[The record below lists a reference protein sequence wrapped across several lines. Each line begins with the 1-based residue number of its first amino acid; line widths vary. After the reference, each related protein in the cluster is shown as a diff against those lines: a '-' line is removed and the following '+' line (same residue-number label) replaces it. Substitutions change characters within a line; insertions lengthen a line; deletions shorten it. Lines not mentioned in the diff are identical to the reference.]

1 MRPVALVSL
10 LIAVAGCSD
19 VSGEAATAP
28 LEVAAVPTSVQSQKA
43 TFRPG
48 NAPLA
53 PGQRPVPAIDRV
65 LIISIDGL
73 RPDLLLRA
81 YMPRVRGLCNAGSF
95 TFWAET
101 SPEAYTLPCHV
112 SMLTGAP
119 SLRHGVTWNN
129 YIEESYPNVPT
140 LFEVAKQAGYS
151 TAMATGKMKFIVFTK
166 PGTLDHY
173 YLPPDEPISDREVAA
188 RAETLLRNHLPQ
200 VMFIHLPGVDTAGH
214 EFGWGSTEQV
224 AAIELADVAVGLILD
239 VLADLG
245 LSDATL
251 VILTTDHGG
260 AGKNHEMNDPRSQFI
275 PWIASGSGLRQN
287 YDLTLEKQCR
297 IRVEDT
303 FATAC
308 VFLGIDPGS
317 DCQGN
322 PVLEV
327 LAAEKTGSLNISQP

>member
-1 MRPVALVSL
+1 MRPAALISFLFAIV
-10 LIAVAGCSD
+10 GCSE
-19 VSGEAATAP
+19 VPREAATAP
-28 LEVAAVPTSVQSQKA
+28 LESAVVPISVQSLSA
-43 TFRPG
+43 TSKQGRTR
-48 NAPLA
+48 LA
-53 PGQRPVPAIDRV
+53 AGLRPVPAIDRV
-65 LIISIDGL
+65 LIVSIDGL

-81 YMPRVRGLCNAGSF
+81 YMPRVRGLCNAGTF

-119 SLRHGVTWNN
+119 SERHGVTWND

-140 LFEVAKQAGYS
+140 LFEVAKRAGYS
-151 TAMATGKMKFIVFTK
+151 TAMATGKMKFIVLTK

-173 YLPPDEPISDREVAA
+173 YLPTEEPISDREVAA
-188 RAETLLRNHLPQ
+188 QAERLLRNHLPQ

-214 EFGWGSTEQV
+214 QFGWGSTEQV
-224 AAIELADVAVGLILD
+224 AAIERADVAVGLILD

-260 AGKNHEMNDPRSQFI
+260 AGKDHEMNDPRSHFI
-275 PWIASGSGLRQN
+275 PWIAAGPGLRKN
-287 YDLTLEKQCR
+287 YDLTLAKHCR

-308 VFLGIDPGS
+308 AFLGLDPGKGC
-317 DCQGN
+317 DAN
-322 PVLEV
+322 PIFEVLESDPS
-327 LAAEKTGSLNISQP
+327 TP